1 MITLI
6 LLVNRLFEIADQ
18 VITKGIPLFVVLEL
32 LWYLIPS
39 FIALTV
45 PMAVIVSFLTIF
57 SEMNSNNEIVATYS
71 SGIHPF
77 HFFKTPLLF
86 SLLLT
91 LGLILFNTTVL
102 PRTNLHARR
111 LLIEIKTKKPA
122 TQLIENTF
130 AEIDKYHIY
139 VEKVMFREGILK
151 NVLIYEHDTA
161 GRPSKTIT
169 ALEGKLTMY
178 PEESLM
184 YLELI
189 NGTVFELD
197 YQQPK
202 QLKRIDFYSQDI
214 TLQYDKKFSLEN
226 LASLKTER
234 EMTNQELLEE
244 IETLKKNISPTLMQH
259 EEFKKRVGDLT
270 LAPTEQ
276 NLMQNQLKVIEK
288 TINAET
294 ARINRLFVE
303 YHKKYSLAFMSIVFA
318 CIAFALG
325 LMTRTR
331 QKNHAYVISIAVF
344 VFYWAT
350 LIGGE
355 DLGDRGIIA
364 PWLSMWLGNIIMMPI
379 ACLLMYLLWRGH
391 FHISTEIFYKLQRVI
406 VDNAKRLI
414 KR

>member
-18 VITKGIPLFVVLEL
+18 VITKGIPLLMVLEV

-39 FIALTV
+39 FVALTV
-45 PMAVIVSFLTIF
+45 PMAVIVSFLTVF
-57 SEMNSNNEIVATYS
+57 SEMNTNNEIVASYS

-77 HFFKTPLLF
+77 RFFRVPFLF
-86 SLLLT
+86 AVLLT
-91 LGLILFNTTVL
+91 AGLIFFNTTIL
-102 PRTNLHARR
+102 PRTNIHARR
-111 LLIEIKTKKPA
+111 LLVEIKTKKPV

-139 VEKVMFREGILK
+139 VEKILFREGMLK
-151 NVLIYEHDTA
+151 NVLIYEHDMA

-178 PEESLM
+178 PEDALM
-184 YLELI
+184 HLELI
-189 NGTVFELD
+189 NGTVYELD
-197 YQQPK
+197 YNQPK

-214 TLQYDKKFSLEN
+214 TLQYDKKYSLEN

-234 EMTNQELLEE
+234 EMTNKELMAE
-244 IETLKKNISPTLMQH
+244 IEALKKNISPSLMQQK
-259 EEFKKRVGDLT
+259 EFKEKIGDLT
-270 LAPTEQ
+270 LPPNEQ
-276 NLMQNQLKVIEK
+276 SLLKKQLRVIEK
-288 TINAET
+288 TIVAET
-294 ARINRLFVE
+294 ARMNRLFVE

-318 CIAFALG
+318 CIAYALG

-331 QKNHAYVISIAVF
+331 QKNHAYVISIVIF
-344 VFYWAT
+344 VFYWVT

-355 DLGDRGIIA
+355 DLGDRGIFA
-364 PWLSMWLGNIIMMPI
+364 PWLSMWLGNIIMMPL

-391 FHISTEIFYKLQRVI
+391 FHLSTELFTKLQTTVEKY
-406 VDNAKRLI
+406 AKNFI